1 MQDQQVLIV
10 SEEPL
15 TSALLAALVQLTQR
29 RPVFMDGDRPAR
41 EVIEELRPSA
51 ILLDIDHV
59 GGMAAPT
66 RARARLLGIPILL
79 FSPSR
84 IPYEVERRAAEL
96 GLLWFPLPISHREF
110 SRILGNALGT
120 S

>member
-29 RPVFMDGDRPAR
+29 RPVFADGDRPVRQA
-41 EVIEELRPSA
+41 IEECRPRA
-51 ILLDIDHV
+51 ILLDMDHAD
-59 GGMAAPT
+59 GMAAPT
-66 RARARLLGIPILL
+66 RARASLLGIPLLL

-84 IPYEVERRAAEL
+84 AAYEVERRATEL
-96 GLLWFPLPISHREF
+96 GVLWFPLPIGHREF
-110 SRILGNALGT
+110 AQLLDRAVSSR
-120 S
+120 

>member
-29 RPVFMDGDRPAR
+29 RPVFVDGDRPVRQA
-41 EVIEELRPSA
+41 IEECRPRA
-51 ILLDIDHV
+51 ILLDMDHAD
-59 GGMAAPT
+59 GITAPT
-66 RARARLLGIPILL
+66 RARARLLGIPVLL

-84 IPYEVERRAAEL
+84 AAYEVERRAAEL
-96 GLLWFPLPISHREF
+96 GVLWFPLPIGHREF
-110 SRILGNALGT
+110 VQVLDRALG
-120 S
+120 SR